1 VYLATDTRLQREV
14 AAAVFKAG
22 GSDETAMRRARREAE
37 AMAKLGEHANIVNV
51 YDFGEEAG
59 QLYLISQYMAGGDL
73 YSLLSDA
80 ADHRLAVEEVVRIGG
95 DIAGGLAHAHAHG
108 VVHRDVKPQNVWLAP
123 DGTAKIGDFGL
134 AVAQGATRVTA
145 VGTVI
150 GTVAYMPPEQALG
163 RGSDARSDIY
173 SLGALLYE
181 LLCGMTPFVGES
193 AAAVVSQHV
202 STAPVAP
209 SGHRSGVPAPLDQLL
224 LRMLAKSPEAR
235 PQQAAEV
242 REALGMI
249 AAAVAGGDT
258 AAQDVAALDRITD
271 STFIGRERETHE
283 LRAAIDDAVGRR
295 GRTVLI
301 SGESGIGK
309 TRLGSEAAAYAA
321 LRGAQVLWGRCYA
334 GAGAPAYWPWVQV
347 IRDYARG
354 HDAETVASDLGSG
367 AFEIAQS
374 SPRYASGCPRSL
386 NRRHWT
392 LSRRDSG
399 CSIRCRDS

>member
-235 PQQAAEV
+235 PQQPRFA
-242 REALGMI
+242 M
-249 AAAVAGGDT
+249 
-258 AAQDVAALDRITD
+258 
-271 STFIGRERETHE
+271 
-283 LRAAIDDAVGRR
+283 
-295 GRTVLI
+295 
-301 SGESGIGK
+301 
-309 TRLGSEAAAYAA
+309 RLG
-321 LRGAQVLWGRCYA
+321 
-334 GAGAPAYWPWVQV
+334 
-347 IRDYARG
+347 
-354 HDAETVASDLGSG
+354 
-367 AFEIAQS
+367 
-374 SPRYASGCPRSL
+374 
-386 NRRHWT
+386 
-392 LSRRDSG
+392 
-399 CSIRCRDS
+399 